1 MTAYPAD
8 FERQAHDVRAKSGL
22 MHCSNF
28 VMEKRPGINLKAPMG
43 RSLQLNAGGADDLA
57 PSFAFRSD
65 EGAELFRGV
74 PFRDDA
80 DRLEAIRGFLPLE
93 IRDQS
98 NI

>member
-1 MTAYPAD
+1 
-8 FERQAHDVRAKSGL
+8 
-22 MHCSNF
+22 
-28 VMEKRPGINLKAPMG
+28 MEKRPGINLKAPIG
-43 RSLQLNAGGADDLA
+43 SSLQLNAGGADDLA

-93 IRDQS
+93 IRESRDV
-98 NI
+98 